1 MASRLGVGVLIL
13 AALLGPATAQA
24 GYGYVEYT
32 AAAPVMTPE
41 GAPTS
46 TPVPPTQTPPPP
58 GPGLRF
64 GFYRRS
70 CPPAEYFVREVV
82 AKAIRKNPGIGAGL
96 IRMAFHDCFGCDG
109 SVLLDATPANPRPEK
124 LGPPNFPSL
133 RGFEVIDTAKAL
145 LEKFCPGVVSCAD
158 VVQFAARDAAF
169 FLSGYRVS
177 YRLPAGRFDGRVS
190 FENETLAFLPPP
202 SFNLSELV
210 ESFRVKG
217 LDVDDLV
224 VLSGSH
230 SIGRSHCSS
239 FSDRISTPPSDMD
252 PGLAT
257 VLRGQCPANPNFTN
271 DPTVVQ
277 DIVTANR
284 LDNQYYKNVLRR
296 KVLFNSDAALL
307 TSTQTASKVQENAV
321 IRGRWER
328 KFARAMVKM
337 SLIEI
342 KNAANGEIRKNC
354 RVVN

>member
-1 MASRLGVGVLIL
+1 MASRLGIGVLIL
-13 AALLGPATAQA
+13 AALLGSATAQQA
-24 GYGYVEYT
+24 GYGYP
-32 AAAPVMTPE
+32 AAAPSV
-41 GAPTS
+41 APPADA
-46 TPVPPTQTPPPP
+46 PVPPTQTPPPP
-58 GPGLRF
+58 ASPQLRF

-70 CPPAEYFVREVV
+70 CPPAEYLVKLVV
-82 AKAIRKNPGIGAGL
+82 GKAIRNNPGIGAGL
-96 IRMAFHDCFGCDG
+96 IRMAFHDCFVQGCDG
-109 SVLLDATPANPRPEK
+109 SVLLDPTPANQRPEK

-133 RGFEVIDTAKAL
+133 RGFEVIDAAKAL
-145 LEKFCPGVVSCAD
+145 LERYCPGVVSCAD
-158 VVQFAARDAAF
+158 VVQFAARDASF
-169 FLSGYRVS
+169 FLSGYKVN
-177 YRLPAGRFDGRVS
+177 YRLPAGRLDGRVS
-190 FENETLAFLPPP
+190 LENETLAFLPPP

-210 ESFRVKG
+210 QSFAVKG

-239 FSDRISTPPSDMD
+239 FTDRISTPPSDMD

-257 VLRGQCPANPNFTN
+257 ILKGQCPANPNFTN

-277 DIVTANR
+277 DIVTPNR

-307 TSTQTASKVQENAV
+307 TSSQTASKVVENANP
-321 IRGRWER
+321 RGRWER

-342 KNAANGEIRKNC
+342 KNAGNGEIRRNC